1 MIPRFL
7 FKHDRIGKPVP
18 TFPDRALRRA
28 GIIGVHPVHPLCR
41 ERQQQFQHPVY
52 GEDLRFKA
60 QLIVRETVYSTLL
73 GRRVLTTT
81 ICKRVAVTRQ
91 HPFNHRLLR
100 KMQKDS
106 FAQRLCPRLRGGGIL
121 ECALDCIR
129 HRAHDIGRE

>member
-1 MIPRFL
+1 MTASENRYPL
-7 FKHDRIGKPVP
+7 FRI
-18 TFPDRALRRA
+18 ALYAAR
-28 GIIGVHPVHPLCR
+28 GLIGVHPVHPLCR

-81 ICKRVAVTRQ
+81 ICERVAVTRQ
-91 HPFNHRLLR
+91 LPFNHRLLR

-129 HRAHDIGRE
+129 